1 MAQQIPLKKMEAKV
15 VIQYLVRLQ
24 VQAADLA
31 LAEQQIP
38 EVVQVVQVVVQVLVS
53 LVHRLLLERQAL
65 AVKVTLADQV
75 LALQVLPVAVALV
88 KWDLV
93 LLERRRVKVA
103 MD

>member
-1 MAQQIPLKKMEAKV
+1 LVRVVLVAQQIPLKKMEAKV
-15 VIQYLVRLQ
+15 VIQYLVRLR
-24 VQAADLA
+24 VQAAALA
-31 LAEQQIP
+31 LAEQQIL

-88 KWDLV
+88 K
-93 LLERRRVKVA
+93 
-103 MD
+103 